1 MSNAGKT
8 HTIEG
13 TSTSPGM
20 LPLLANKLL
29 DRLLTTTSSS
39 APQLQFSMLQ
49 IYNEKMTDLLHSK
62 KKVTIRDRNGEV
74 DVGDLTY
81 HPLATPKEALKL
93 ITKGLKNRSSG
104 FTVVN
109 NTSSRSHGVYAF
121 TLGSDSFYII
131 DLAGAERK
139 YVQIPSHSLHQLTF
153 STAIEQ
159 GQVVLN

>member
-1 MSNAGKT
+1 VEKFLTGQSCILFAYGMSNAGKT

-13 TSTSPGM
+13 TSSTPGV
-20 LPLLANKLL
+20 LPLLAA
-29 DRLLTTTSSS
+29 RLLERLSAESSS
-39 APQLQFSMLQ
+39 TSQELKISMLQ

-81 HPLATPKEALKL
+81 HTINTPKEASKL
-93 ITKGLKNRSSG
+93 ITKGIKNRSSG

-121 TLGSDSFYII
+121 TVGNESFYVI

-139 YVQIPSHSLHQLTF
+139 
-153 STAIEQ
+153 
-159 GQVVLN
+159 

>member
-13 TSTSPGM
+13 TSTNPGV
-20 LPLLANKLL
+20 LPLLANYLLEKTSLQSIELKL
-29 DRLLTTTSSS
+29 
-39 APQLQFSMLQ
+39 SMLQ

-81 HPLATPKEALKL
+81 HNFTTTKEATKL

-121 TLGSDSFYII
+121 TIGSESFYVI

-139 YVQIPSHSLHQLTF
+139 
-153 STAIEQ
+153 
-159 GQVVLN
+159 

>member
-13 TSTSPGM
+13 TSSTPGV
-20 LPLLANKLL
+20 LPILASKLL
-29 DRLLTTTSSS
+29 ERLAAQSTSS
-39 APQLQFSMLQ
+39 QDLKISMLQ

-81 HPLATPKEALKL
+81 HSITTPKEASKL

-121 TLGSDSFYII
+121 TVGNESFYVI

-139 YVQIPSHSLHQLTF
+139 
-153 STAIEQ
+153 
-159 GQVVLN
+159 

>member
-1 MSNAGKT
+1 LVDKFLTGQSCILFAYGMSNAGKT

-13 TSTSPGM
+13 ASGAPGV
-20 LPLLANKLL
+20 LPQLASKLL
-29 DRLLTTTSSS
+29 ERLSTQSFSSS
-39 APQLQFSMLQ
+39 SIASQELKISMLQ

-81 HPLATPKEALKL
+81 HSITTPKEASKL

-121 TLGSDSFYII
+121 TVGNESFYVI

-139 YVQIPSHSLHQLTF
+139 
-153 STAIEQ
+153 
-159 GQVVLN
+159 

>member
-13 TSTSPGM
+13 TSSNPGV
-20 LPLLANKLL
+20 LPLLANYLL
-29 DRLLTTTSSS
+29 EKNSEQSSS
-39 APQLQFSMLQ
+39 TLPNELKISMLQ

-74 DVGDLTY
+74 DIVDLTY
-81 HPLATPKEALKL
+81 HNFTTIKEATKL

-109 NTSSRSHGVYAF
+109 NTSSRSHGVYSF
-121 TLGSDSFYII
+121 TIGSESFYVI

-139 YVQIPSHSLHQLTF
+139 
-153 STAIEQ
+153 
-159 GQVVLN
+159 

>member
-29 DRLLTTTSSS
+29 DRLTVTSS
-39 APQLQFSMLQ
+39 AAQLQFSMLQ

-81 HPLATPKEALKL
+81 HPITTPKEASKL

-121 TLGSDSFYII
+121 TLGNDSFYII

-139 YVQIPSHSLHQLTF
+139 
-153 STAIEQ
+153 
-159 GQVVLN
+159 

>member
-1 MSNAGKT
+1 MPLVDKFLTGQSCVLFAYGMSNAGKT
-8 HTIEG
+8 FTIEG
-13 TSTSPGM
+13 TSNTPGV

-29 DRLLTTTSSS
+29 EKLSTQS
-39 APQLQFSMLQ
+39 PQSELKLSMLQ

-81 HPLATPKEALKL
+81 HNISTAKEATKL

-121 TLGSDSFYII
+121 TVGSDSFYVI

-139 YVQIPSHSLHQLTF
+139 
-153 STAIEQ
+153 
-159 GQVVLN
+159 